1 MKILIIGTARSGTT
15 SLRRGIQSQGYHTIG
30 EPFKSNTHES
40 LVYEFIT
47 GDRTYPLPELS
58 EHKNICIKIL
68 CDQVPKNLNTSF
80 IEFIKEFIKEFDKVI
95 LLDRKN
101 LIEHEES
108 FIHLHWRM
116 ARNEKV
122 HQSWT
127 SDLIPE
133 TFKKQHYDEFRHTHL
148 HLQKEQLKQISEYT
162 KIPVTWYEDLYTEDR
177 FESFEII
184 NKWGLKDIDS
194 FELNE
199 YLHPKNKLKKSS
211 KKSMI

>member
-1 MKILIIGTARSGTT
+1 MKILILGISRSGTT

-68 CDQVPKNLNTSF
+68 CDQVPKNIDLSF
-80 IEFIKEFIKEFDKVI
+80 DDFIKLFVKDFDKII

-101 LIEHEES
+101 DIEHEES

-148 HLQKEQLKQISEYT
+148 HLQKEQLKKVSNFTSTDI
-162 KIPVTWYEDLYTEDR
+162 TWYEDLYGTDR
-177 FESFEII
+177 NKSLEII
-184 NKWGLKDIDS
+184 NNWNIENLDS
-194 FELNE
+194 TKLNE
-199 YLHPKNKLKKSS
+199 YLHPKNKLKKSG
-211 KKSMI
+211 KKSII